1 MTEQQENSQQFAQ
14 ANPSLKIIMD
24 ASPMGIVVFD
34 SHIRVIYVN
43 PLAAH
48 LFDKS
53 TNVASGLKC
62 GDFINCAKRHE
73 NSQECGRTKSCS
85 NCLFVCAICVV
96 LSDESNET
104 FQQGET
110 LLERA
115 SGQPNIWV
123 KYKVSS
129 IMVEGSKVAIMT
141 IDDITDYKQNEEKL
155 RNALAELSVIH
166 EHAPIAM
173 MLVDKN
179 RRICKINGFAAKFI
193 GRPESE
199 MIGLRG
205 GEALRCLHH
214 LADPQGCGFGP
225 ACEDCR
231 VRNAVLDTFDSKTS
245 RQNIES
251 WMPLIKGNSIMERY
265 LLISTAFLKID
276 KTENVLLCI
285 QDITDR
291 KQAEEALRKSEAKY
305 RALIENTHDI
315 IYSLNRSGEFSFV
328 SQGWTRLL
336 GHDVS
341 EVEGKDFRVFV
352 HPDDIEIC
360 EEFLQK
366 VIENQEPQSDI
377 EYRVIHVDGSYR
389 WHTSNGYPLLDNQ
402 QKFISF
408 IGVAHDITGQKYA
421 EVAIKDAHQRL
432 LTVLDNIN
440 AIVYV
445 IDMESYEILF
455 VNQYVRNM
463 FGKAEDKKC
472 WSVIHPDQTG
482 PCDFCTNHEL
492 VDPEGN
498 PTGIY
503 RWELNNKKTKRW
515 YDCHDSAIKW
525 IDNRIVKLQVAID
538 ITDRKLAEEALRESE
553 EKYRRITENIS
564 DVVWITDLNLKN
576 IYVSPSIKRLIG
588 EPVAVNI
595 NRTMEQRFP
604 PESLENIYSIIGEE
618 LEKENDPGIDENRTR
633 VIEAECY
640 RTDGS
645 TIWVSMNISFIRDEN
660 GKPIGFQGVT
670 RDINDRKKAEEALLA
685 SEQRYR
691 EIFNAT
697 SEAIFIDDAH
707 TGKVL
712 DVNEPM
718 LRMYGYNSKE
728 EVFAGNIG
736 DFRANQAPYT
746 EEEAKKITRAA
757 VDGKK
762 QQFEWLA
769 KKKNGELFPVEI
781 TLTRSLIGGHERVLA
796 VVRDITCRKQ
806 EEQEREKLQLQFVQ
820 SQKLESI
827 GRLAGGVAH
836 DYNNTLMVI
845 MGYTELAMEKISP
858 NNPLYTYFEEI
869 LIAAQRSTEIT
880 RQLLA
885 FARKQTINPS
895 MLDLNRTIESMLK
908 MLRRLIDEDINLVWV
923 PKPQIWPVKMD
934 TTQLDQVILN
944 LCLNARDA
952 IAGVG
957 KIIIETKNIT
967 LDENYCSHHPGFFP
981 GDFVLL
987 AISDDGCGMDKGT
1000 LNNIFEPFFTTK
1012 DVGQGTGLGLSTV
1025 YGIIRQNKGFI
1036 NVYSEPDKG
1045 TTFNIYLPRHAMETS
1060 EIKIEKDEKDE
1071 KITSYSF
1078 ETVMVVEDEPAI
1090 MKISKMML
1098 QMLGYQVLTAS
1109 TPTEAIRS
1117 AQEYPGPIHL
1127 LITDVVMPEMNGCDL
1142 ANQLQSFNPGIKVLF
1157 MSGYTANVIAHHGL
1171 LDKSVHFIQK
1181 PFSKNEIA
1189 AKIRQILEES

>member
-24 ASPMGIVVFD
+24 ASPMGMVVFD

-43 PLAAH
+43 PLAAQ

-115 SGQPNIWV
+115 PGQTNIWV

-141 IDDITDYKQNEEKL
+141 IDDITDYKQSEENL

-199 MIGLRG
+199 MIGSRG
-205 GEALRCLHH
+205 GEALRCLRH
-214 LADPQGCGFGP
+214 LDDPEGCGFGP
-225 ACEDCR
+225 ACRDCL
-231 VRNAVLDTFDSKTS
+231 VRNAVLDTFDSKSS

-251 WMPLIKGNSIMERY
+251 WMPLIQGNSILERC

-276 KTENVLLCI
+276 KTEKVLLCI

-291 KQAEEALRKSEAKY
+291 KQ
-305 RALIENTHDI
+305 
-315 IYSLNRSGEFSFV
+315 
-328 SQGWTRLL
+328 
-336 GHDVS
+336 
-341 EVEGKDFRVFV
+341 
-352 HPDDIEIC
+352 
-360 EEFLQK
+360 
-366 VIENQEPQSDI
+366 
-377 EYRVIHVDGSYR
+377 
-389 WHTSNGYPLLDNQ
+389 
-402 QKFISF
+402 
-408 IGVAHDITGQKYA
+408 
-421 EVAIKDAHQRL
+421 
-432 LTVLDNIN
+432 
-440 AIVYV
+440 
-445 IDMESYEILF
+445 
-455 VNQYVRNM
+455 
-463 FGKAEDKKC
+463 
-472 WSVIHPDQTG
+472 
-482 PCDFCTNHEL
+482 
-492 VDPEGN
+492 
-498 PTGIY
+498 
-503 RWELNNKKTKRW
+503 
-515 YDCHDSAIKW
+515 
-525 IDNRIVKLQVAID
+525 
-538 ITDRKLAEEALRESE
+538 AEEALRESE

-588 EPVAVNI
+588 EPVAVNM
-595 NRTMEQRFP
+595 NRMMEQRFP
-604 PESLENIYSIIGEE
+604 PESLENIYSIIAEE
-618 LEKENDPGIDENRTR
+618 LEKEKDPGIDENRTR

-640 RTDGS
+640 RADGS
-645 TIWVSMNISFIRDEN
+645 TIWVSMNISFIRGEN

-697 SEAIFIDDAH
+697 SEAIFIDDVH

-736 DFRANQAPYT
+736 DFRANQHPYT

-769 KKKNGELFPVEI
+769 KKKNGDLFPVEI
-781 TLTRSLIGGHERVLA
+781 TLTRSLIGGQERVLA

-923 PKPQIWPVKMD
+923 PKPQIWSVKMD

-967 LDENYCSHHPGFFP
+967 LDEDYCSHHPGFFP
-981 GDFVLL
+981 GDFALL
-987 AISDDGCGMDKGT
+987 AISDDGCGMDKVT

-1045 TTFNIYLPRHAMETS
+1045 TTFNIYLPRHATETA

-1071 KITSYSF
+1071 KDEKIPIYSF

-1098 QMLGYQVLTAS
+1098 QMLGYQVLAAS
-1109 TPTEAIRS
+1109 TPTEAIQS

-1142 ANQLQSFNPGIKVLF
+1142 ANQLKSFNPGIKVLF

-1189 AKIRQILEES
+1189 AKIRKVLEES